1 MITNS
6 QCGVIRKVM
15 VVVVVVVGGGGTK
28 YQKIF
33 THEKIECK
41 HSNTLSSPENEFLY
55 CHNYF

>member
-15 VVVVVVVGGGGTK
+15 VVVVVVVVVGGGGTK

-33 THEKIECK
+33 THEKIE
-41 HSNTLSSPENEFLY
+41 
-55 CHNYF
+55 

>member
-15 VVVVVVVGGGGTK
+15 MVVVVVVGGGGTK

-33 THEKIECK
+33 THEKIE
-41 HSNTLSSPENEFLY
+41 
-55 CHNYF
+55 

>member
-33 THEKIECK
+33 THEKIE
-41 HSNTLSSPENEFLY
+41 
-55 CHNYF
+55 

>member
-15 VVVVVVVGGGGTK
+15 VVVVVVVVGGGGTK

-33 THEKIECK
+33 THEKIE
-41 HSNTLSSPENEFLY
+41 
-55 CHNYF
+55 